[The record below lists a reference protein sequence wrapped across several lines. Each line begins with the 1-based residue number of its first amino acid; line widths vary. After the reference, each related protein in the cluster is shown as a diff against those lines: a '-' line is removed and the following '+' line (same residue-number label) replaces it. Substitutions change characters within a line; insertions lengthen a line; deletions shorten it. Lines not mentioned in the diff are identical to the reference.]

1 MGLQWQEPRNP
12 EEVIMAAAS
21 EIGIP
26 EDIRDIVK
34 ASITGMHGFID
45 SDVVPMERDMGSV
58 LVEEREFFRPDGRAV
73 DEVLEARKQVRMK
86 SAKAGYYGMFAPES
100 VGGGGLGARSLVF
113 VEEALYRR
121 YGPGRA
127 LITWAKGF
135 LSQPTLASFV
145 DGPSH
150 MLVSVSDGVRKE
162 FLPAISGGEKTVCFA
177 LSESDAG
184 SDVWALKTKAK
195 RDGDDWVINGSKQ
208 WITNSPYADY
218 AVVFAV
224 TDEEMVKQRKGG
236 ISAFFVETNAPGY
249 SFDGVLPV
257 MGHIG
262 GDCGSMTFD
271 NVRVPADRLVG
282 AENQGFQIAMF
293 GISEGRISIAANC
306 IGMSEYALDRSLDY
320 AQQRISFGKPIS
332 EYQAIQFMLAD
343 MAIDIFTMK
352 YMVLQ
357 TAALVETFPQTGRL
371 PVKEISIA
379 KAYAVEKTQEAY
391 DRAIQVHGGMG
402 LTNEVP
408 LNEGFRIARTLRIP
422 DGTGEIQRRTIARQM
437 LRGDT
442 VF

>member
-1 MGLQWQEPRNP
+1 MVTGSS
-12 EEVIMAAAS
+12 EV
-21 EIGIP
+21 GIP

-34 ASITGMHGFID
+34 QATNGLLQLID
-45 SDVVPMERDMGSV
+45 SEVLPMEQQMGD
-58 LVEEREFFRPDGRAV
+58 LLTDERKFFDERGKAV
-73 DEVLEARKQVRMK
+73 DAVMEARKQVRMK
-86 SAKAGYYGMFAPES
+86 SAAAGYYGMFAPES
-100 VGGGGLGARSLVF
+100 VGGGDLGIRPMVF
-113 VEEALYRR
+113 VEESMYRK
-121 YGPGRA
+121 YGPGRP

-135 LSQPTLASFV
+135 LSQPTIASFV

-150 MLVSVSDGVRKE
+150 MLIAVSENVRKE
-162 FLPAISGGEKTVCFA
+162 FLPQISNGEKTVCFA
-177 LSESDAG
+177 LSEANAG
-184 SDVWALKTKAK
+184 SDVWGLQTKAR
-195 RDGDDWVINGSKQ
+195 RDGDDWVITGSKQ

-224 TDEEMVKQRKGG
+224 TNEEMVKQRKGG

-257 MGHIG
+257 MGHTG
-262 GDCGSMTFD
+262 GDCGAMTFD

-282 AENQGFQIAMF
+282 VQDQGFAIAMF
-293 GISEGRISIAANC
+293 GISEGRTSISANC
-306 IGMSEYALDRSLDY
+306 IGMCEYALDRSIEY
-320 AQQRISFGKPIS
+320 SKQRMSFGSPIS

-357 TAALVETFPQTGRL
+357 TASLIEDAQKTGKL
-371 PVKEISIA
+371 PVKEISMA
-379 KAYAVEKTQEAY
+379 KAYAVEKTQECY

-402 LTNEVP
+402 LTNELT

-437 LRGDT
+437 LRGDV

>member
-1 MGLQWQEPRNP
+1 
-12 EEVIMAAAS
+12 MAATDV
-21 EIGIP
+21 GIP

-34 ASITGMHGFID
+34 GSVTGMQQFVD
-45 SDVVPMERDMGSV
+45 ADVLPMEREMGDI
-58 LVEEREFFRPDGRAV
+58 LIDERKFFDESGKARP
-73 DEVLEARKQVRMK
+73 EVMEARKQVRMK
-86 SAKAGYYGMFAPES
+86 SSSAGYYGMFAPES
-100 VGGGGLGARSLVF
+100 VGGGGLGARSMVF

-121 YGPGRA
+121 YGPGRP

-150 MLVSVSDGVRKE
+150 MLVAVSDSVRKDY
-162 FLPAISGGEKTVCFA
+162 LPSISSGEKMVCFA
-177 LSESDAG
+177 LSEADAG
-184 SDVWALKTKAK
+184 SDVWGIKTRAK

-218 AVVFAV
+218 AVVFAI
-224 TDEEMVKQRKGG
+224 TNDDLIKERKGG
-236 ISAFFVETNAPGY
+236 ISAFFVETGAQGY
-249 SFDGVLPV
+249 TFDGVLPV
-257 MGHIG
+257 MGHQG
-262 GDCGSMTFD
+262 GDCGSMSFD

-282 AENQGFQIAMF
+282 VQDQGFQIAMF
-293 GISEGRISIAANC
+293 GISEGRISISANC
-306 IGMSEYALDRSLDY
+306 IGMCEYALDRSVEY
-320 AQQRISFGKPIS
+320 SQQRMSFGKPIS

-343 MAIDIFTMK
+343 MAIDIYTMK

-379 KAYAVEKTQEAY
+379 KAYAVEKTQECY

-402 LTNEVP
+402 LTNEMP

>member
-1 MGLQWQEPRNP
+1 MVTGS
-12 EEVIMAAAS
+12 S

-34 ASITGMHGFID
+34 GAITGLHGLVD
-45 SDVVPMERDMGSV
+45 AEVLPMEQSMGDT
-58 LVEEREFFRPDGRAV
+58 LTDERKFFDERGKAR
-73 DEVLEARKQVRMK
+73 DEVMEARKQVRMK
-86 SAKAGYYGMFAPES
+86 SAAAGYYGMFAPES
-100 VGGGGLGARSLVF
+100 VGGGDLGVRAMVF

-121 YGPGRA
+121 YGPGRP

-150 MLVSVSDGVRKE
+150 MLGPVTESVRKE
-162 FLPAISGGEKTVCFA
+162 FIPRISSGEQTVCFA
-177 LSESDAG
+177 LSEANAG
-184 SDVWALKTKAK
+184 SDVWNLQTKAK
-195 RDGDDWVINGSKQ
+195 RDGDDWIINGSKQ

-236 ISAFFVETNAPGY
+236 ISAFFVETDAPGY
-249 SFDGVLPV
+249 TFDGVLPV

-262 GDCGSMTFD
+262 GDCGGMTLD
-271 NVRVPADRLVG
+271 NVRIPADRLVG
-282 AENQGFQIAMF
+282 AENQGFAIAMF
-293 GISEGRISIAANC
+293 GISEGRTSISANC
-306 IGMSEYALDRSLDY
+306 IGMCEYALDRSLEY
-320 AQQRISFGKPIS
+320 SQQRISFGQPIS

-343 MAIDIFTMK
+343 IAIDIYTMK
-352 YMVLQ
+352 YMVLH
-357 TAALVETFPQTGRL
+357 TAALIENATKTGKL
-371 PVKEISIA
+371 PVKEISMA
-379 KAYAVEKTQEAY
+379 KAYAVEKTQECY
-391 DRAIQVHGGMG
+391 DRAIQIHGGMG
-402 LTNEVP
+402 LSNELP

-437 LRGDT
+437 LRGDV

>member
-1 MGLQWQEPRNP
+1 
-12 EEVIMAAAS
+12 MAATD
-21 EIGIP
+21 IGIP

-34 ASITGMHGFID
+34 VSVPGIQQFID
-45 SDVVPMERDMGSV
+45 SVAVPLEQENKALLENER
-58 LVEEREFFRPDGRAV
+58 RFFKEDGRAC
-73 DEVLEARKQVRMK
+73 DEVLELRKQVRMK
-86 SAKAGYYGMFAPES
+86 SAEAGYYGMFAPES
-100 VGGGGLGARSLVF
+100 VGGGGLGARAMLF
-113 VEEALYRR
+113 VEEAMYRK
-121 YGPGRA
+121 YGPGRP

-135 LSQPTLASFV
+135 LSQPTIASFV

-150 MLVSVSDGVRKE
+150 MLTAVSDTVRKE
-162 FLPAISGGEKTVCFA
+162 FLPGITRGEKMVCFA
-177 LSESDAG
+177 LSEANAG
-184 SDVWALKTKAK
+184 SDVWNIQTKAR
-195 RDGDDWVINGSKQ
+195 RDGDDWVITGSKQ

-224 TDEEMVKQRKGG
+224 TDEQMVAERKGG
-236 ISAFFVETNAPGY
+236 ISAFFVELNAPGY

-257 MGHIG
+257 MGHVG
-262 GDCGSMTFD
+262 GDCGAMTFD

-282 AENQGFQIAMF
+282 ALHQGFQIAMF
-293 GISEGRISIAANC
+293 GISEGRVSIASNC
-306 IGMSEYALDRSLDY
+306 IGMSEYALDRSLEY

-343 MAIDIFTMK
+343 MAIDIYTMK

-357 TAALVETFPQTGRL
+357 TAALVDAFPQTGRL

-379 KAYAVEKTQEAY
+379 KAYAVERTQECY
-391 DRAIQVHGGMG
+391 DRAIQIHGGMG
-402 LTNEVP
+402 LTNELP

-442 VF
+442 AF

>member
-1 MGLQWQEPRNP
+1 MVTGSSD
-12 EEVIMAAAS
+12 V
-21 EIGIP
+21 GIP
-26 EDIRDIVK
+26 DDIRDIVK
-34 ASITGMHGFID
+34 QATNGLLGLID
-45 SDVVPMERDMGSV
+45 SEVLPLEQELGSMLIDERKFFDQTGKAVP
-58 LVEEREFFRPDGRAV
+58 
-73 DEVLEARKQVRMK
+73 EVLEARKQVRMK
-86 SAKAGYYGMFAPES
+86 SAAAGYYGMFAPES
-100 VGGGGLGARSLVF
+100 VGGGDLGIRPMVF
-113 VEEALYRR
+113 VEEAMYRK
-121 YGPGRA
+121 YGPGRP

-135 LSQPTLASFV
+135 LSQPTIASFV

-150 MLVSVSDGVRKE
+150 MLVAVSENVRKE
-162 FLPAISGGEKTVCFA
+162 FLPQISSGEKTVCFA
-177 LSESDAG
+177 LSEANAG
-184 SDVWALKTKAK
+184 SDVWGLQTKAR
-195 RDGDDWVINGSKQ
+195 RDGDDWVITGSKQ

-224 TDEEMVKQRKGG
+224 TNEDMVKQRKGG

-257 MGHIG
+257 MGHTG
-262 GDCGSMTFD
+262 GDCGAMTFD
-271 NVRVPADRLVG
+271 DVRVPADRLVG
-282 AENQGFQIAMF
+282 VQDQGFAIAMF
-293 GISEGRISIAANC
+293 GISEGRTSISANC
-306 IGMSEYALDRSLDY
+306 IGMCEYALDRSIEY
-320 AQQRISFGKPIS
+320 SKQRVSFGSPIS

-357 TAALVETFPQTGRL
+357 TAALIEDAQKTGKL

-379 KAYAVEKTQEAY
+379 KAYAVEKTQECY

-402 LTNEVP
+402 LTNELT

-437 LRGDT
+437 LRGDV

>member
-1 MGLQWQEPRNP
+1 
-12 EEVIMAAAS
+12 MAATDV
-21 EIGIP
+21 GIP

-34 ASITGMHGFID
+34 GSVTGIQQFVD
-45 SDVVPMERDMGSV
+45 SEVLPMEKEMGDI
-58 LVEEREFFRPDGRAV
+58 LV
-73 DEVLEARKQVRMK
+73 DERKFFDETGKARPEVTEARKQVRMK
-86 SAKAGYYGMFAPES
+86 SAAAGYYGMFAPES
-100 VGGGGLGARSLVF
+100 VGGGGLGVRSMVF

-121 YGPGRA
+121 YGPGRP

-150 MLVSVSDGVRKE
+150 MLVSVSDSVRKDH
-162 FLPAISGGEKTVCFA
+162 LPAIAAGEKMVCFA
-177 LSESDAG
+177 LSEADAG
-184 SDVWALKTKAK
+184 SDVWGIKTRAK

-224 TDEEMVKQRKGG
+224 TNEDMLNERKGG
-236 ISAFFVETNAPGY
+236 ISAFFVETDAQGY
-249 SFDGVLPV
+249 TFDGVLPV
-257 MGHIG
+257 MGHTG
-262 GDCGSMTFD
+262 GDCGSMSFD

-282 AENQGFQIAMF
+282 VQDQGFQIAMF
-293 GISEGRISIAANC
+293 GISEGRVSISANC
-306 IGMSEYALDRSLDY
+306 IGMCEYALDRSIDY
-320 AQQRISFGKPIS
+320 AQQRMSFGKPIS

-343 MAIDIFTMK
+343 MAIDIYTMK

-357 TAALVETFPQTGRL
+357 TAGLIESFPQTGRL

-379 KAYAVEKTQEAY
+379 KAYAVEKTQECY

-402 LTNEVP
+402 LTNELP

-442 VF
+442 AF

>member
-1 MGLQWQEPRNP
+1 
-12 EEVIMAAAS
+12 MAAAS
-21 EIGIP
+21 DVGIP
-26 EDIRDIVK
+26 EDIRDLVK
-34 ASITGMHGFID
+34 GTVTGMHQFVD
-45 SDVVPMERDMGSV
+45 SEVLPLEQQYQPLLTDER
-58 LVEEREFFRPDGRAV
+58 RFFDEKGRAV
-73 DEVLEARKQVRMK
+73 EEIVDAKRQVRMK
-86 SAKAGYYGMFAPES
+86 SAEAGYYAMFAPES
-100 VGGGGLGARSLVF
+100 VGGGGLGARAMVF

-121 YGPGRA
+121 YGPGRP

-135 LSQPTLASFV
+135 LTQPTISSFV

-150 MLVSVSDGVRKE
+150 MLVPVSETVRNDY
-162 FLPAISGGEKTVCFA
+162 LPAIARGEKMVCFA
-177 LSESDAG
+177 LSEADAG
-184 SDVWALKTKAK
+184 SDVWGIKTRAK

-218 AVVFAV
+218 AVVFAI
-224 TDEEMVKQRKGG
+224 TNDEMIAERKGG
-236 ISAFFVETNAPGY
+236 ISAFFVETDAAGY
-249 SFDGVLPV
+249 TFDGVLPV
-257 MGHIG
+257 MGHQG
-262 GDCGSMTFD
+262 GDCGSMSFE
-271 NVRVPADRLVG
+271 NIRLPADRMIGVQD
-282 AENQGFQIAMF
+282 QGFQIAMF
-293 GISEGRISIAANC
+293 GISEGRVSIAANC
-306 IGMSEYALDRSLDY
+306 IGMCGYALDRSLEY
-320 AQQRISFGKPIS
+320 AQQRMSFGKPIS

-379 KAYAVEKTQEAY
+379 KAYAVEKTQECY

-402 LTNEVP
+402 LTNEMP
-408 LNEGFRIARTLRIP
+408 LNEGFRVARTLRIP

>member
-1 MGLQWQEPRNP
+1 MRDT
-12 EEVIMAAAS
+12 
-21 EIGIP
+21 GIP
-26 EDIRDIVK
+26 EDIRDVVK
-34 ASITGMHGFID
+34 GAVAGLTQFVD
-45 SDVVPMERDMGSV
+45 AEVLPLEAEMGST
-58 LVEEREFFRPDGRAV
+58 LTDERKFFNEDGRAR

-86 SAKAGYYGMFAPES
+86 SAEAGYYGMFAPES
-100 VGGGGLGARSLVF
+100 VGGGGLGVRTMVF
-113 VEEALYRR
+113 TEEGLYRK
-121 YGPGRA
+121 YGPGRP

-150 MLVSVSDGVRKE
+150 MLAPVTESVRKE
-162 FLPAISGGEKTVCFA
+162 FLPQIAAGEKMVCFG
-177 LSESDAG
+177 LSEADAG
-184 SDVWALKTKAK
+184 SDVWNIKTRAV

-224 TDEEMVKQRKGG
+224 TNEEMVKQRQGG
-236 ISAFFVETNAPGY
+236 ISAFFVETTAPGY
-249 SFDGVLPV
+249 TFDGVLPV
-257 MGHIG
+257 MGHTG
-262 GDCGSMTFD
+262 GDCGSMSFD
-271 NVRVPADRLVG
+271 NVRVSADRLVG
-282 AENQGFQIAMF
+282 ALDQGFQIAMF
-293 GISEGRISIAANC
+293 GISEGRISISANC
-306 IGMSEYALDRSLDY
+306 IGMCEYALDRSLDY
-320 AQQRISFGKPIS
+320 SQQRISFGKPIS

-343 MAIDIFTMK
+343 MAIDIYTMK

-357 TAALVETFPQTGRL
+357 TAALVEDFPKTGRL

-379 KAYAVEKTQEAY
+379 KAYAVEKTQECY

-402 LTNEVP
+402 LTNELP

-442 VF
+442 AF

>member
-1 MGLQWQEPRNP
+1 
-12 EEVIMAAAS
+12 MAATD
-21 EIGIP
+21 IGIP

-34 ASITGMHGFID
+34 GSVTGMQQFVD
-45 SDVVPMERDMGSV
+45 ADVLPMEREMGDI
-58 LVEEREFFRPDGRAV
+58 LIDERKFFDESGKARP
-73 DEVLEARKQVRMK
+73 EVMEARKQVRMK
-86 SAKAGYYGMFAPES
+86 SSAAGYYGMFAPES
-100 VGGGGLGARSLVF
+100 VGGGGLGARSMVF

-121 YGPGRA
+121 YGPGRP

-150 MLVSVSDGVRKE
+150 MLVAVSDSVRKDY
-162 FLPAISGGEKTVCFA
+162 LPSISSGEKMVCFA
-177 LSESDAG
+177 LSEADAG
-184 SDVWALKTKAK
+184 SDVWGIKTRAK

-218 AVVFAV
+218 AVVFAI
-224 TDEEMVKQRKGG
+224 TNEDMIKERKGG
-236 ISAFFVETNAPGY
+236 ISAFFVEMSGPGY
-249 SFDGVLPV
+249 TFDGVLPV
-257 MGHIG
+257 MGHQG
-262 GDCGSMTFD
+262 GDCGSMSFD
-271 NVRVPADRLVG
+271 NVRIPADRLVG
-282 AENQGFQIAMF
+282 VQDQGFQIAMF
-293 GISEGRISIAANC
+293 GISEGRVSISANC
-306 IGMSEYALDRSLDY
+306 IGMCEYALDRSLEY
-320 AQQRISFGKPIS
+320 AQQRMSFGKPIS

-343 MAIDIFTMK
+343 MAIDIYTMK

-357 TAALVETFPQTGRL
+357 TAAQVENFPQTGRL

-379 KAYAVEKTQEAY
+379 KAYAVEKTQECY

-402 LTNEVP
+402 LTNELP

-442 VF
+442 AF

>member
-1 MGLQWQEPRNP
+1 
-12 EEVIMAAAS
+12 MAATDT
-21 EIGIP
+21 GIP

-34 ASITGMHGFID
+34 ASVTGIQQFVD
-45 SDVVPMERDMGSV
+45 SEVLPMEREMGDV
-58 LVEEREFFRPDGRAV
+58 LTDERKFFDAKGQAV
-73 DEVLEARKQVRMK
+73 PAVLEARKQVRMK
-86 SAKAGYYGMFAPES
+86 SASAGYYGMFAPEV
-100 VGGGGLGARSLVF
+100 VGGGGLGARIMVF
-113 VEEALYRR
+113 LEEGMYRK
-121 YGPGRA
+121 YGPGRP

-135 LSQPTLASFV
+135 LSQPTIASFV

-150 MLVSVSDGVRKE
+150 MLVGVTDSVRKE
-162 FLPAISGGEKTVCFA
+162 FLPQIAGGEKMVCFA
-177 LSESDAG
+177 LSEANAG
-184 SDVWALKTKAK
+184 SDVWGVQTKAK
-195 RDGDDWVINGSKQ
+195 RDGDDWIINGSKQ

-218 AVVFAV
+218 AIVFAV
-224 TDEEMVKQRKGG
+224 TNEQMVAERKGG
-236 ISAFFVETNAPGY
+236 ISAFFVETTAPGY
-249 SFDGVLPV
+249 TFDGVLPV
-257 MGHIG
+257 MGHTG

-282 AENQGFQIAMF
+282 ALDQGFQVAMF
-293 GISEGRISIAANC
+293 GISEGRVSISANC
-306 IGMSEYALDRSLDY
+306 IGMCEYALDRSLEY
-320 AQQRISFGKPIS
+320 SQQRMSFGKPIS

-343 MAIDIFTMK
+343 MAMDIYTMK

-357 TAALVETFPQTGRL
+357 TAALVEAFPQTGRM

-379 KAYAVEKTQEAY
+379 KAYAVEKTQECY

-402 LTNEVP
+402 LTNELT

>member
-1 MGLQWQEPRNP
+1 MRDT
-12 EEVIMAAAS
+12 
-21 EIGIP
+21 GIP
-26 EDIRDIVK
+26 EDIRDVVK
-34 ASITGMHGFID
+34 GATTGLTQFVD
-45 SDVVPMERDMGSV
+45 AEVLPLEADMGSK
-58 LVEEREFFRPDGRAV
+58 LIDEREFFRDDGRATE
-73 DEVLEARKQVRMK
+73 EVLEARKQVRMK
-86 SAKAGYYGMFAPES
+86 SAEAGYYGMFAPES
-100 VGGGGLGARSLVF
+100 VGGGGLGVRTMVF
-113 VEEALYRR
+113 TEEALYRK
-121 YGPGRA
+121 YGPGRP

-150 MLVSVSDGVRKE
+150 MLAPVTDSVRKE
-162 FLPAISGGEKTVCFA
+162 FLPQIARGEKMVCFG
-177 LSESDAG
+177 LSEADAG
-184 SDVWALKTKAK
+184 SDVWNIKTRAV

-218 AVVFAV
+218 AVIFAV
-224 TDEEMVKQRKGG
+224 TNEEMVKQRQGG

-249 SFDGVLPV
+249 TFDGVLPV
-257 MGHIG
+257 MGHTG
-262 GDCGSMTFD
+262 GDCGSMSFD
-271 NVRVPADRLVG
+271 NIRVSADRLVG
-282 AENQGFQIAMF
+282 ALDQGFQIAMF
-293 GISEGRISIAANC
+293 GISEGRISISANC
-306 IGMSEYALDRSLDY
+306 IGMCEYALDRSLDY

-343 MAIDIFTMK
+343 MAIDIYTMK

-357 TAALVETFPQTGRL
+357 TAGLVEEFPKTGRL

-379 KAYAVEKTQEAY
+379 KAYAVEKTQECY

-402 LTNEVP
+402 LTNELT

-442 VF
+442 AF